1 MSGERRRRAKSL
13 VGQRRPEHVPLQK
26 HFSCSCVARLNH
38 SKIKQLTDGLDDRT
52 IRLKAIEEIQ
62 GPIVHIIVNSKNT
75 GFDVEL
81 HGE

>member
-1 MSGERRRRAKSL
+1 M
-13 VGQRRPEHVPLQK
+13 V
-26 HFSCSCVARLNH
+26 RLNH
-38 SKIKQLTDGLDDRT
+38 SKIRQLTDGLDDPT
-52 IRLKAIEEIQ
+52 IRLKAIEEIE